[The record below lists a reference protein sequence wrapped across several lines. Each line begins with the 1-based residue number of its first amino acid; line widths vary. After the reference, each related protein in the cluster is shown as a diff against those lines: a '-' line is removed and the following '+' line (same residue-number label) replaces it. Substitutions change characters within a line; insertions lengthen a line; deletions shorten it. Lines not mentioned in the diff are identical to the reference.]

1 MRQVI
6 PELESALQ
14 AVGPRIT
21 AVCLNMQDARGLMN
35 PLDTDALDRLECL
48 NKVIDTL
55 RGTGYSDAVVAGFMR
70 AASDFLDGDAIIM
83 RIRRGDYKSAEHAA
97 WSVAHSDAMG

>member
-1 MRQVI
+1 ML
-6 PELESALQ
+6 PELDKALRS
-14 AVGPRIT
+14 VGPRIT
-21 AVCLNMQDARGLMN
+21 AVCLNMQDARGLMS

-55 RGTGYSDAVVAGFMR
+55 RGTGYGDAVVAAFMR

-83 RIRRGDYKSAEHAA
+83 RIRRGDYKSAEYAA
-97 WSVAHSDAMG
+97 WAVAHSDAMG